1 MTELIA
7 KFKRDKNEY
16 MNNYYRKAGM
26 RIGKNTHIFSHLKS
40 SEPYLIEIGD
50 GVTISTD
57 VKMLTH
63 DASIGTLCGREN
75 VSDICGRIKIGDYT
89 FIGAGVI
96 IMCGVTIGNRCVVG
110 AGAVVTKSIP
120 SGEIWGG
127 NPARKIKKTEEFLQK
142 NACYGL
148 SLHGTEQ
155 IERKKRILEGPLVC
169 K

>member
-7 KFKRDKNEY
+7 NFKRDKNEY

-26 RIGKNTHIFSHLKS
+26 SIGKNTHIFPHLKS

-50 GVTISTD
+50 GVTI
-57 VKMLTH
+57 
-63 DASIGTLCGREN
+63 
-75 VSDICGRIKIGDYT
+75 GD
-89 FIGAGVI
+89 
-96 IMCGVTIGNRCVVG
+96 RSVVG

-142 NACYGL
+142 NTCYGL